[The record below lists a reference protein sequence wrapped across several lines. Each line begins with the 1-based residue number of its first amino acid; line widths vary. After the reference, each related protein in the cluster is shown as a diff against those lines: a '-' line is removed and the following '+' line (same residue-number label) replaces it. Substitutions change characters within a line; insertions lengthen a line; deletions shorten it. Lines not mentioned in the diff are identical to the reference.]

1 MRPRFRLSS
10 HRTFFFPGRSAA
22 NDWPELAL
30 LGDASSDDLE
40 AMGLVLDAVG
50 IEYSYDDRSGALLV
64 AAADVE
70 RARRHWQDYCQ
81 ENLAWPAP
89 PPARPATQPGTPPT
103 LGMMA
108 LLTIFF
114 FHTGPWRNGSR
125 WFEQGAVNADAILE
139 QGQWWRLITA
149 LTLHADLVHLA
160 GNCLIGGL
168 VTHLLCKVLGY
179 GSGWLLLLLAG
190 AGGNL
195 LNVILRQGDHFSVG
209 LSTSVFAAIG
219 ILTGLQIVR
228 FRTRSIRECLL
239 PLGAGAGLL
248 AFLGSEGVRT
258 DLGAHLFGF
267 LVGIGL
273 GAIACLA
280 GMAEKTVRPA
290 RQLFLLALTLA
301 TVLICW
307 LIALH

>member
-1 MRPRFRLSS
+1 MPPRFRLSS
-10 HRTFFFPGRSAA
+10 RRTFFPGRSAA
-22 NDWPELAL
+22 GDWPELAM
-30 LGDASSDDLE
+30 LGEASSDDLD

-50 IEYSYDDRSGALLV
+50 IQHYYDDHSGELLV

-70 RARRHWQDYCQ
+70 LARQHWQDYRQ

-114 FHTGPWRNGSR
+114 FHTGPWRNGSS
-125 WFEQGAVNADAILE
+125 WFERGAVNAEAILE
-139 QGQWWRLITA
+139 QHQWWRLVTA

-168 VTHLLCKVLGY
+168 VIHLLCKVLGY

-195 LNVILRQGDHFSVG
+195 VNVALRQGDHFSVG

-228 FRTRSIRECLL
+228 FRTRPLRECLL

-267 LVGIGL
+267 LVGIGF
-273 GAIACLA
+273 GAVACLA
-280 GMAEKTVRPA
+280 GMVEKTVRPA
-290 RQLFLLALTLA
+290 RQFLLLGLTVATVLLCWLLALR
-301 TVLICW
+301 
-307 LIALH
+307 

>member
-1 MRPRFRLSS
+1 MPPRLRLSS
-10 HRTFFFPGRSAA
+10 RRTFFPVRSAA
-22 NDWPELAL
+22 NNWPEMEP
-30 LGDASSDDLE
+30 LGNTVSDDLE
-40 AMGLVLDAVG
+40 AMALVLDAVD
-50 IEYSYDDRSGALLV
+50 IEYSYDDRIGTLLV
-64 AAADVE
+64 ATADAE
-70 RARRHWQDYCQ
+70 RARRHWQDYCE
-81 ENLAWPAP
+81 ENFAWPTP
-89 PPARPATQPGTPPT
+89 PPDRPATQPGTPPT

-114 FHTGPWRNGSR
+114 FHTGPWRNGSS
-125 WFEQGAVNADAILE
+125 WFDRGAVNAEAILD

-168 VTHLLCKVLGY
+168 VIHLLCKVLGY

-195 LNVILRQGDHFSVG
+195 LNVVLRQGPHFSVG

-228 FRTRSIRECLL
+228 FRTRSLRECLL

-273 GAIACLA
+273 GAIVSLA

-290 RQLFLLALTLA
+290 RQLLLLALTLT
-301 TVLICW
+301 TVLLCW
-307 LIALH
+307 LVALR